1 MDGIGVKHR
10 DWNGVW
16 GRRMQRIF
24 LPWMAFLAGAL
35 PVFGQGPS
43 GVAIYEKHCASCHGA
58 SGEGVEEE
66 CEDPLQGER
75 SLASLT
81 RYIEKRMPE
90 EDPHLVVGEDA
101 KAVAEYIFGAFY
113 SPAARA
119 GQVAEVRPAFARLTN
134 RQFRESVADLLGSF
148 SGVSHPGEGKGLQAR
163 YFQSDGMNKKA
174 KQVLEREDRALSFDF
189 GEGPPVEG
197 IAADQFSIEWQG
209 SLIAPATGWYEF
221 KLSTPNGARFYLN
234 MEAEEG
240 DGNHRD
246 DSGAKR
252 QTALIDSWVSSGAE
266 VRESV
271 ARVFLLGGRAYPF
284 KLDYFKY
291 KEAKGMVRLD
301 WKMPRGEWAVM
312 AAPYL
317 SPAWAGRVAV
327 VSTNFPPDDAS
338 EGYERGTEISKAWH
352 EASTQAALE
361 ISGEVV
367 ARLAKLSGVPEN
379 DPDRVNRLKGFIAT
393 FAERAFRRPLG
404 DAERQLYVE
413 RPFADGMEADQAVKR
428 AVISILKSPRFL
440 YPELGGETSDFTV
453 ATRLAL
459 GLWDSLPD
467 QALIDAAKA
476 GQLRNAEQVRAQA
489 WRLMSDP
496 RARAKVNDFFFR
508 WLKLDVEGDLRKNPE
523 SFPGF
528 DAVVVADLRRS
539 LELFVDRVVWSEAS
553 DYREL
558 IQADYLLLNER
569 LSSFYGLPF
578 PGGEG
583 FQVVKCDPAQ
593 RSGVLT
599 HPYLLARLAHHDTTS
614 PIHRGVFLTRHV
626 LGGVLKA
633 PPEAIAFENQHF
645 EPGLTTREKV
655 AELTRNA
662 SCMTCHET
670 INPLGF
676 SLENFDAVGRFRTT
690 EGEKPVNAESDYL
703 TIEGDVIRLRGPRDV
718 AGHAVTSEAARRGFI
733 RQLFQFIVKQNPA
746 VYGPGT
752 IENLDGSFMQSGHHL
767 RNLIVELNTLAALRG
782 KKP

>member
-1 MDGIGVKHR
+1 MLGV
-10 DWNGVW
+10 
-16 GRRMQRIF
+16 
-24 LPWMAFLAGAL
+24 AGATPL
-35 PVFGQGPS
+35 SGQAPVGS
-43 GVAIYEKHCASCHGA
+43 AIYEKHCVSCHGA
-58 SGEGVEEE
+58 NGEGVEDE
-66 CEDPLQGER
+66 CEDPLEGDR
-75 SLASLT
+75 SLESLA

-90 EDPHLVVGEDA
+90 DDPHLVEGEDA
-101 KAVAEYIFGAFY
+101 KAVATYIYGAFY
-113 SPAARA
+113 SHAARA
-119 GQVAEVRPAFARLTN
+119 GRISELKPAFARLTN
-134 RQFRESVADLLGSF
+134 LQFRESAADLLGSF
-148 SGVSHPGEGKGLQAR
+148 SGTAHPGEGKGLKAR
-163 YFQSDGMNKKA
+163 YFQSDGMTKKA
-174 KQVLEREDRALSFDF
+174 KQVLEREDPRLSFDF
-189 GEGPPVEG
+189 GEGSPAEG
-197 IAADQFSIEWQG
+197 IAPDQFSIEWLG
-209 SLIAPATGWYEF
+209 TLLAPATGWYDF
-221 KLSTPNGARFYLN
+221 KLSTPNGARLYVN
-234 MEAEEG
+234 MEAQDG
-240 DGNHRD
+240 DSNNRD

-252 QTALIDSWVSSGAE
+252 QTALIDAWVSSGSE
-266 VRESV
+266 IREST

-291 KEAKGMVRLD
+291 KEARGMVRLD
-301 WKMPRGEWAVM
+301 WKQPRGEWEVV

-317 SPAWAGRVAV
+317 SPEGGRRVAV
-327 VSTNFPPDDAS
+327 VATDFPPDDAS
-338 EGYERGTEISKAWH
+338 EGYERGTEVSKAWH
-352 EASTQAALE
+352 EASTQAAVD

-367 ARLAKLSGVPEN
+367 ARLEKLSGVPEY
-379 DPDRVNRLKGFIAT
+379 DPDRVNRLKGFTAT

-404 DAERQLYVE
+404 APELHLYVE
-413 RPFADGMEADQAVKR
+413 RPFADGTGPDQAVKR

-440 YPELGGETSDFTV
+440 YPELATETTDFSV

-467 QALIDAAKA
+467 QQLIEAAKA
-476 GQLRNAEQVRAQA
+476 GQLRDAGQVRAHA
-489 WRLMSDP
+489 WRMISDP

-508 WLKLDVEGDLRKNPE
+508 WLKLDVEGDLRKSPE
-523 SFPGF
+523 VFPGF
-528 DAVVVADLRRS
+528 DAAMVSDLRRS
-539 LELFVDRVVWSEAS
+539 LELFADRVVWSETS

-569 LSSFYGLPF
+569 LSNYYGLTF

-614 PIHRGVFLTRHV
+614 PIHRGVFLTRNV
-626 LGGVLKA
+626 LGGILK
-633 PPEAIAFENQHF
+633 PPPDAIDFKNQHF

-690 EGEKPVNAESDYL
+690 EGDKPVNTESDYL
-703 TIEGDVIRLRGPRDV
+703 TMEGDVIRLRGARDL

-733 RQLFQFIVKQNPA
+733 RQFFQFLVKQNPA
-746 VYGPGT
+746 VYGPDT
-752 IENLDGSFMQSGHHL
+752 IQNLDASFMQSGQNL

-782 KKP
+782 MQP